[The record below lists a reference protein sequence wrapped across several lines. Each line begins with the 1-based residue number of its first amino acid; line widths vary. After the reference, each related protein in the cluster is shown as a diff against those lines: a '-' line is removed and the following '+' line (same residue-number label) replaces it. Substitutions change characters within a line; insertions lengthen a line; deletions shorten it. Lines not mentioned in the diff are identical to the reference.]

1 MGKLSV
7 EERKPH
13 PHPQWYVP
21 AAAGSLVDMR
31 PQGLVESLKA
41 GPVGYIAAPAAHH
54 QLKERRWAEWRGVEE
69 NLVGRYRDGKRLSR
83 HNFAITSKVK
93 VLGPSLDFPI

>member
-1 MGKLSV
+1 MGELSV
-7 EERKPH
+7 EERKPPLH
-13 PHPQWYVP
+13 PHPEWHVP

-54 QLKERRWAEWRGVEE
+54 QLKERGRAEWRGVEE
-69 NLVGRYRDGKRLSR
+69 NLVGRYKDGKLCRNVKSEGLS
-83 HNFAITSKVK
+83 
-93 VLGPSLDFPI
+93 PSPDFPV